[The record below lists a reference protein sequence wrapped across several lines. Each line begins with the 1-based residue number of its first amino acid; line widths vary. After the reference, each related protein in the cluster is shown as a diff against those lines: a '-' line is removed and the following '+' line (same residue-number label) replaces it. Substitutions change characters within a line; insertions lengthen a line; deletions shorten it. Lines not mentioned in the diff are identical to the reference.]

1 MSIMVSL
8 DFPMQEGKQA
18 VFLETFGTALPD
30 TRGYDG
36 CIKVETF
43 AEEDGSSVILVKN
56 GSQESTKK
64 STFSGELT
72 LV

>member
-1 MSIMVSL
+1 MSIMVCL

-30 TRGYDG
+30 TRFYDG

-64 STFSGELT
+64 STFSGDLT